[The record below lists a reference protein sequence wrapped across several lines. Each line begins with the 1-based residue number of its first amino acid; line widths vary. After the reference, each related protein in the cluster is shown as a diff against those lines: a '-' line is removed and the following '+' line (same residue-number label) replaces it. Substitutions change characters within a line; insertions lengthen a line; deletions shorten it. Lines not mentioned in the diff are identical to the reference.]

1 MREHPGGLVS
11 LFDNAAAPKEEPQSR
26 ALLLQLDVRRKRTTL
41 VQAYVH
47 KPERVLS
54 HFLGN
59 TQLLGN
65 GHVFVGWGG
74 SEYMTE
80 FTRAGAIVFDA
91 RLPRGGQ
98 SYRAFRFPWVAQPT
112 DKPALVVRDGAGYAS
127 WNGATEVASWQ
138 LAEGASRMKTVA
150 RTGFETKL
158 DLAPQTKSVA
168 VTALDRAGRELGT
181 SPTVSV

>member
-1 MREHPGGLVS
+1 
-11 LFDNAAAPKEEPQSR
+11 
-26 ALLLQLDVRRKRTTL
+26 LLLHLDVTRKRATL
-41 VQAYVH
+41 VHAYTH

-59 TQLLGN
+59 TQLLSSGD
-65 GHVFVGWGG
+65 VFVGWGG
-74 SEYMTE
+74 SQYMTE
-80 FTRAGAIVFDA
+80 FTRTGAIVFDA

-112 DKPALVVRDGAGYAS
+112 DKPALVVRNGAAFAS

-138 LAEGASRMKTVA
+138 LVEGASRTKTVA

-158 DLAPQTKSVA
+158 DLNPETKSVTVNA
-168 VTALDRAGRELGT
+168 VDHAGRVIGT
-181 SPTVSV
+181 SATVSV

>member
-11 LFDNAAAPKEEPQSR
+11 VFDNAAAPKEEPQSR
-26 ALLLQLDVRRKRTTL
+26 ALLLQLDVKHKRVTL
-41 VQAYVH
+41 VHAYTH

-59 TQLLGN
+59 TQLLPN
-65 GHVFVGWGG
+65 GDVFVGWGG
-74 SEYMTE
+74 SQYMTE

-98 SYRAFRFPWVAQPT
+98 SYRSFRFPWIARPT
-112 DKPALVVRDGAGYAS
+112 DKPALAVRGGAAYAS

-138 LAEGASRMKTVA
+138 LTEGSSRTKTVT
-150 RTGFETKL
+150 RTGFETKI

-168 VTALDRAGRELGT
+168 ATALDRAGRELGT